1 MLHKIVLFVQVIITM
16 FFMETMRRKEM
27 RIKLTIPMSSLY
39 THSGQQLHSGA
50 VGAGWEW
57 DGLCV
62 SVESDTCKANSV
74 NDINCLI

>member
-1 MLHKIVLFVQVIITM
+1 M
-16 FFMETMRRKEM
+16 FFTEAKRRKEM

-57 DGLCV
+57 GGLCV
-62 SVESDTCKANSV
+62 SVESDTCKANIV
-74 NDINCLI
+74 NDIQLPHKYVITCFRPGSL